1 MTKKKN
7 KKNKPPS
14 VTYLKLMVGQY
25 GGHSCFEVGDENSS
39 GIFCITH
46 SAGGKKICKSTLADY
61 PLLKASLGYDNIP
74 RGLLN
79 NVLNIEIAY
88 FPG

>member
-1 MTKKKN
+1 M
-7 KKNKPPS
+7 
-14 VTYLKLMVGQY
+14 VDILALKWEIKIAEAYFVSHPQQG
-25 GGHSCFEVGDENSS
+25 E
-39 GIFCITH
+39 
-46 SAGGKKICKSTLADY
+46 KICRSTLADY

>member
-1 MTKKKN
+1 M
-7 KKNKPPS
+7 
-14 VTYLKLMVGQY
+14 VDILALKWEMKIAVAYFVSHTQQ
-25 GGHSCFEVGDENSS
+25 
-39 GIFCITH
+39 
-46 SAGGKKICKSTLADY
+46 GKQKICKSTLADY

>member
-1 MTKKKN
+1 MVDILALKWEMKIAVAYFVSHTQQGEKKK
-7 KKNKPPS
+7 
-14 VTYLKLMVGQY
+14 
-25 GGHSCFEVGDENSS
+25 
-39 GIFCITH
+39 
-46 SAGGKKICKSTLADY
+46 CKSTSADY

>member
-1 MTKKKN
+1 M
-7 KKNKPPS
+7 
-14 VTYLKLMVGQY
+14 YLKLIAGLY
-25 GGHSCFEVGDENSS
+25 SGHFALNSEMEIAVAYFVS
-39 GIFCITH
+39 HTQQE
-46 SAGGKKICKSTLADY
+46 KKKCKSTLADY

>member
-1 MTKKKN
+1 MSDILDFKWEMKK
-7 KKNKPPS
+7 
-14 VTYLKLMVGQY
+14 
-25 GGHSCFEVGDENSS
+25 SS
-39 GIFCITH
+39 GVFLFHTL
-46 SAGGKKICKSTLADY
+46 SGGKKICKSTLADY
-61 PLLKASLGYDNIP
+61 PLLKASLGYDNTP

>member
-1 MTKKKN
+1 M
-7 KKNKPPS
+7 
-14 VTYLKLMVGQY
+14 VDIFALKREIKIAVAYFVLHTQQ
-25 GGHSCFEVGDENSS
+25 EE
-39 GIFCITH
+39 
-46 SAGGKKICKSTLADY
+46 KICRSTLADY